1 MSRARARIRPDAA
14 AAEAAPRRC
23 DHPDCTAAGEY
34 RAPRS
39 RKTLTEYYWFCLDH
53 VRAYNAAWDYYKG
66 MSPEEIEAAR
76 RMDTVGWRPTWP
88 MGVRRGRANGYRIDP
103 DELRAAFRRFFDEDM
118 FGADSGPSHRPPPRA
133 TTQEEEALAVLNLPA
148 GATLEEVKARYKELV
163 KRNHPDANGGDKA
176 AEERLKLIN
185 QAYTYLKTQAQNA
198 KFNGRD

>member
-1 MSRARARIRPDAA
+1 MSRARARIRLDAD

-23 DHPDCTAAGEY
+23 DHPDCTAPGEY

-39 RKTLTEYYWFCLDH
+39 RTRLNEYYWFCLDH

-66 MSPEEIEAAR
+66 MTPEEIEAAR
-76 RMDTVGWRPTWP
+76 RMDVVGWRPTWP

-103 DELRAAFRRFFDEDM
+103 DELRAAFRRFLDEDM
-118 FGADSGPSHRPPPRA
+118 FGAGNGSSHRSPPRA
-133 TTQEEEALAVLNLPA
+133 TTQEEEALAILNLPV

-198 KFNGRD
+198 KLNVRD